1 MRLKEK
7 KPIFKVVKWTAVA
20 AWSWDI
26 SVDNCAICR
35 NHIMDLC
42 IECQAKMNENEPDK
56 DKDKEKDKEIDKNK
70 KEKNKSI
77 EDKDNCTVAWGVC
90 NHAFHLH
97 CISRWIKAR
106 QVCPLDNTKWEFQ
119 HTND

>member
-1 MRLKEK
+1 MAENEGKEENE
-7 KPIFKVVKWTAVA
+7 IFKIHKWSGVA

-42 IECQAKMNENEPDK
+42 IECQAKLNENDGNDK
-56 DKDKEKDKEIDKNK
+56 DKKMDKE
-70 KEKNKSI
+70 S
-77 EDKDNCTVAWGVC
+77 CTIAWGVC

-106 QVCPLDNTKWEFQ
+106 QVCPLDNTPWEFQ
-119 HTND
+119 KAAN